1 MIRVLNTILAVACAV
16 ALIGVYGL
24 KFQSEGVAG
33 RKIELGQTIIDQQN
47 QLSLLRADWAYVNQP
62 SYIEP
67 IIDRHAE
74 TLDLAIIGAKQFKSL
89 DELPMR
95 PAQLDPDALT
105 VLLNSLETGVDPI
118 AALIEAN

>member
-1 MIRVLNTILAVACAV
+1 MIRALNLMLAIACMV

-33 RKIELGQTIIDQQN
+33 RKIALEAEIADQQD

-62 SYIEP
+62 GYLGP
-67 IIDRHAE
+67 IVDRHAE
-74 TLDLAIIGAKQFKSL
+74 ALDLAIVSSRQFKSL
-89 DELPMR
+89 DDLPMR
-95 PAQLDPDALT
+95 PAKPDADALT
-105 VLLNSLETGVDPI
+105 ALLQSLEAGVDPI

>member
-1 MIRVLNTILAVACAV
+1 MIRVLNTILAIACAL

-33 RKIELGQTIIDQQN
+33 RKVALTQTIADQQN

-62 SYIEP
+62 GYLDP
-67 IIDRHAE
+67 IIERHVE
-74 TLDLAIIGAKQFKSL
+74 TLNLAAIDAKQFKL
-89 DELPMR
+89 LEELPMR

-105 VLLNSLETGVDPI
+105 ALLNSLETGVDPI